1 MSANDNFSL
10 HDDEE
15 LSLHDDAS
23 LDGSVPASNKG
34 DAPAKPQQII
44 TTNTLSNIKLPVLQK
59 DDYDTWA
66 MEMEHYLEYIDNEV
80 WKVIQNGNSKK
91 RVTKGKDG
99 VYRVLPSTTQEEQ
112 FAEEK
117 ERKARTLLLMAIP
130 KDHLRRFH
138 GMDDAKEIWAAI
150 KTRFGGNANSKKM
163 QKAVLKQQ
171 FEAFTISSKESLE
184 KGYDRFQK
192 LLSQLDAL
200 GAGVSDEDAN
210 HKFLRSLPPAW
221 DSLAM
226 TMRTK
231 KNIDTLSIDDLYNNL
246 SVFEQDI
253 QKTSS
258 SSLASDNVAFLSQA
272 KASSSKHKPSHSSG
286 SYSSYTTS
294 SSKAT
299 PTATRSCDEVIHSF
313 LATNA
318 DDVDLIHEDLDQ
330 IDDLD
335 LEEMDIN
342 WQIAMTAIKIK
353 KFYKKTGRRP
363 RVDGKMHVAFDKRKV
378 ECFNC
383 HNTGHFA
390 RECKFKGSKEGNR
403 QEAGKGQNFKPVQI
417 EKEALMTIDE
427 GQINWVEQTTDEE
440 LNHALMAFTVN
451 NEVSMCS
458 KLCLDSYNAL
468 QAKYDELQSEFGDQE
483 AALVAHKIAVKK
495 LESQLKASHKQQS
508 SLTEKLNFQANQIF
522 EKDEKLKKYRRI
534 GMKAVK
540 DKDALQQIFD
550 SWSASSKN
558 LWKLIDCGMSSTVKI
573 GLGYGIKSNA
583 EVLGYE
589 EEISRGIFASRE
601 TDAGYNDIP
610 LYSRFKQVEYKGVPH
625 PLSGD
630 YTPREQEDI
639 DDSLYE
645 YGKYGP
651 QPQSPSPTVSDTSS
665 TVYSTCQSN
674 DSDGELGAVSDHSVN
689 DDPIHDHIPIPF
701 IEQVT
706 IATQKTQPQ
715 VPKPKQI
722 VVPSCAQHVKTP
734 SHLIKDCDYY
744 EKKMAREAALKG
756 KRVVHANVRQAT
768 PVWTNTNRVN
778 KANQFTLRPVQLS
791 TIRPNLSIAS
801 KTIKPGRVNINTG
814 HGNGKM
820 GTAFKTSAGCVW
832 RKAIPLS
839 NINSG
844 PTLDSN
850 VNDHPLKHMEHRG
863 IFDSGCS
870 GHMTGNRAH
879 LEDYQELSKLC
890 PNNVMRRWVAGDEI
904 REILAHCHS
913 GPTGGPHSVSITGR
927 KVYESGFFWP
937 SIFKDAK
944 YYIMRC
950 DECQRSGNISSRRR
964 YSVSVPA
971 LNKDHKVN
979 KIQYAVSKE
988 DQYAVFKLWKVNI
1001 LEDIKRESVP
1011 AQVVAAAKL
1020 PVLNTNE
1027 FELWKMRIEQYFLM
1041 TDYALWEVIVNGDSP
1056 PNRFSMPSIR
1066 DLTLFC
1072 RRICFCE
1079 SVINVPAI
1087 ATSEVKT
1094 SESKPKFVSEPLI
1107 KDWIS
1112 DSEDENET
1120 KSKSKQRK
1128 PSFAKIEFVKSNE
1141 HVKTHRESVKKVEN
1155 NKRAEYPRRN
1165 SQSPRAVPILGFK
1178 KMEQFKI
1185 DQLEVNL
1192 ERFKIDQAAINSEAM
1207 KHWAFLQATIEK
1219 NKVEADQQFAEI
1231 MNALK
1236 ALQPPTTLP
1245 ATIPHFEENSRKNL
1259 PLTDSTFKDL
1269 DTEDICTCVRVLESV
1284 NSQDSTNPTWA
1295 GDQSRRVEDRV
1306 TWNPEIN
1313 YHPSERKWN
1322 FCLNSFIESN
1332 IMSNHVFQHFRPDD
1346 RYERRAV
1353 KRRVWDP
1360 GITGAL
1366 NQSGSY
1372 HTVRPKAVGNPQQ
1385 DLKDKGIIN
1394 SGCSRHMTRNRS
1406 YLTDYEDIDGGFI
1419 AFRGSTKGG
1428 KITGKGFSGINYY
1441 QAYNK
1446 NCYFISSKKK
1456 NDSHHNSSTPRHLT
1470 SL

>member
-34 DAPAKPQQII
+34 DAPAKPPQII

-99 VYRVLPSTTQEEQ
+99 VYRVLPPTTQEEQ
-112 FAEEK
+112 FADEK
-117 ERKARTLLLMAIP
+117 ERKARTLLLMAVP

-258 SSLASDNVAFLSQA
+258 SSLTSDNVAFLSQA

-299 PTATRSCDEVIHSF
+299 PTATPGLADEVIHSF

-363 RVDGKMHVAFDKRKV
+363 RVDGKMHVAFDKRK
-378 ECFNC
+378 
-383 HNTGHFA
+383 A
-390 RECKFKGSKEGNR
+390 
-403 QEAGKGQNFKPVQI
+403 EASI
-417 EKEALMTIDE
+417 
-427 GQINWVEQTTDEE
+427 EQTTDEE

-483 AALVAHKIAVKK
+483 AALVAHKLAVKK

-550 SWSASSKN
+550 SCPIES
-558 LWKLIDCGMSSTVKI
+558 
-573 GLGYGIKSNA
+573 
-583 EVLGYE
+583 
-589 EEISRGIFASRE
+589 
-601 TDAGYNDIP
+601 DA
-610 LYSRFKQVEYKGVPH
+610 
-625 PLSGD
+625 
-630 YTPREQEDI
+630 
-639 DDSLYE
+639 
-645 YGKYGP
+645 
-651 QPQSPSPTVSDTSS
+651 SS
-665 TVYSTCQSN
+665 TVYSTCPSN
-674 DSDGELGAVSDHSVN
+674 DSDGEQGTVSDHSVN
-689 DDPIHDHIPIPF
+689 DDPIPIPS
-701 IEQVT
+701 IEQT
-706 IATQKTQPQ
+706 RIGIKELQWGLSWHQFKSGA
-715 VPKPKQI
+715 
-722 VVPSCAQHVKTP
+722 SSLYGEQHVNSGSVHVNSGT
-734 SHLIKDCDYY
+734 HIKSGSS
-744 EKKMAREAALKG
+744 RFNTG
-756 KRVVHANVRQAT
+756 KQNVSSGS
-768 PVWTNTNRVN
+768 VRVN
-778 KANQFTLRPVQLS
+778 SGTQIKS
-791 TIRPNLSIAS
+791 GAS
-801 KTIKPGRVNINTG
+801 RFNTGKQHVSSGRVNRPVSNNTSPKPFQVNLNSPKKCFSKQRSLVNRPFLRNTA
-814 HGNGKM
+814 HKSNIYAVKGKM
-820 GTAFKTSAGCVW
+820 GTAVKTSAGCVW
-832 RKAIPLS
+832 RKTTPLS
-839 NINSG
+839 NTNSG

-879 LEDYQELSKLC
+879 LEDYQELSKVGSVTFGGSKGSISGKAIS
-890 PNNVMRRWVAGDEI
+890 PSVDHEEEVFSNADDDEMPEI
-904 REILAHCHS
+904 RIHDKSSE
-913 GPTGGPHSVSITGR
+913 G
-927 KVYESGFFWP
+927 
-937 SIFKDAK
+937 IFEKASYDDDG
-944 YYIMRC
+944 I
-950 DECQRSGNISSRRR
+950 
-964 YSVSVPA
+964 
-971 LNKDHKVN
+971 
-979 KIQYAVSKE
+979 
-988 DQYAVFKLWKVNI
+988 
-1001 LEDIKRESVP
+1001 
-1011 AQVVAAAKL
+1011 
-1020 PVLNTNE
+1020 
-1027 FELWKMRIEQYFLM
+1027 
-1041 TDYALWEVIVNGDSP
+1041 
-1056 PNRFSMPSIR
+1056 
-1066 DLTLFC
+1066 
-1072 RRICFCE
+1072 
-1079 SVINVPAI
+1079 
-1087 ATSEVKT
+1087 
-1094 SESKPKFVSEPLI
+1094 
-1107 KDWIS
+1107 IS
-1112 DSEDENET
+1112 DFN
-1120 KSKSKQRK
+1120 
-1128 PSFAKIEFVKSNE
+1128 
-1141 HVKTHRESVKKVEN
+1141 
-1155 NKRAEYPRRN
+1155 
-1165 SQSPRAVPILGFK
+1165 
-1178 KMEQFKI
+1178 
-1185 DQLEVNL
+1185 
-1192 ERFKIDQAAINSEAM
+1192 
-1207 KHWAFLQATIEK
+1207 
-1219 NKVEADQQFAEI
+1219 
-1231 MNALK
+1231 
-1236 ALQPPTTLP
+1236 
-1245 ATIPHFEENSRKNL
+1245 NL
-1259 PLTDSTFKDL
+1259 PDEVD
-1269 DTEDICTCVRVLESV
+1269 VP
-1284 NSQDSTNPTWA
+1284 TNHTLRIHNA
-1295 GDQSRRVEDRV
+1295 
-1306 TWNPEIN
+1306 
-1313 YHPSERKWN
+1313 HP
-1322 FCLNSFIESN
+1322 
-1332 IMSNHVFQHFRPDD
+1332 
-1346 RYERRAV
+1346 
-1353 KRRVWDP
+1353 
-1360 GITGAL
+1360 
-1366 NQSGSY
+1366 
-1372 HTVRPKAVGNPQQ
+1372 
-1385 DLKDKGIIN
+1385 
-1394 SGCSRHMTRNRS
+1394 
-1406 YLTDYEDIDGGFI
+1406 
-1419 AFRGSTKGG
+1419 
-1428 KITGKGFSGINYY
+1428 
-1441 QAYNK
+1441 
-1446 NCYFISSKKK
+1446 
-1456 NDSHHNSSTPRHLT
+1456 
-1470 SL
+1470 